1 MTTTPE
7 QVAIRRAL
15 AERASKLLQAGYH
28 CSEAVVLAVG
38 PYVVRDWH
46 PACARMATGFAGGLG
61 GSRLELCGALAGGVM
76 IIGALFGRTTLE
88 NDDLAQRMAQRF
100 RERFD
105 ETFDTTQCERLRE
118 DVVESEG
125 GLGSCAVVVQRA
137 VMLLL
142 NTLAEAGVR
151 LQAMPQDGEPVL
163 TEAGRS
169 DVGS

>member
-1 MTTTPE
+1 
-7 QVAIRRAL
+7 
-15 AERASKLLQAGYH
+15 
-28 CSEAVVLAVG
+28 
-38 PYVVRDWH
+38 
-46 PACARMATGFAGGLG
+46 MATGFAGGLG